1 MKLRIY
7 ETNGLDLDTVVYMLY
22 QADKQANF
30 HPDSLWILSASDG
43 EINNYNQDETG
54 LSKKYIE
61 LCVKWI
67 GREAVVMWLLSN
79 QVNFEIVTHEF
90 LEEELEAIGELK
102 QENEKL
108 PPAPAL
114 EFDQNGFAGF
124 AIPVPRLEIER
135 QTSKYLRSIEKRDL
149 LRLRLNLVGVKF

>member
-7 ETNGLDLDTVVYMLY
+7 ETNSLDLDTVVYMLY

-61 LCVKWI
+61 LRVKWI

-90 LEEELEAIGELK
+90 LDEELEALAESGQVEESESE
-102 QENEKL
+102 Q
-108 PPAPAL
+108 
-114 EFDQNGFAGF
+114 
-124 AIPVPRLEIER
+124 V
-135 QTSKYLRSIEKRDL
+135 L
-149 LRLRLNLVGVKF
+149 LN

>member
-7 ETNGLDLDTVVYMLY
+7 ETDGLDLDTVVYMLY

-43 EINNYNQDETG
+43 EINNYNQDESG
-54 LSKKYIE
+54 LSKRYME
-61 LCVKWI
+61 LRVKWI

-90 LEEELEAIGELK
+90 LDEELEALAESG
-102 QENEKL
+102 Q
-108 PPAPAL
+108 
-114 EFDQNGFAGF
+114 
-124 AIPVPRLEIER
+124 IEESESE
-135 QTSKYLRSIEKRDL
+135 QIL
-149 LRLRLNLVGVKF
+149 LN

>member
-7 ETNGLDLDTVVYMLY
+7 ETNNLDLDTIVYMLY

-30 HPDSLWILSASDG
+30 HPDSFWVLSASDG

-61 LCVKWI
+61 LRVKWI

-90 LEEELEAIGELK
+90 LDEELEALAESGQVEESEPE
-102 QENEKL
+102 Q
-108 PPAPAL
+108 
-114 EFDQNGFAGF
+114 
-124 AIPVPRLEIER
+124 V
-135 QTSKYLRSIEKRDL
+135 L
-149 LRLRLNLVGVKF
+149 LN

>member
-54 LSKKYIE
+54 LSKRYIE

-79 QVNFEIVTHEF
+79 QVNFEIVSHEF
-90 LEEELEAIGELK
+90 LDEELEALAESG
-102 QENEKL
+102 Q
-108 PPAPAL
+108 
-114 EFDQNGFAGF
+114 
-124 AIPVPRLEIER
+124 IEESESE
-135 QTSKYLRSIEKRDL
+135 QIL
-149 LRLRLNLVGVKF
+149 LN

>member
-43 EINNYNQDETG
+43 EINNYNQDESG
-54 LSKKYIE
+54 LSKRYME
-61 LCVKWI
+61 LRVKWI

-90 LEEELEAIGELK
+90 LDEELEALAESGQVEESEPE
-102 QENEKL
+102 Q
-108 PPAPAL
+108 
-114 EFDQNGFAGF
+114 
-124 AIPVPRLEIER
+124 V
-135 QTSKYLRSIEKRDL
+135 L
-149 LRLRLNLVGVKF
+149 LN

>member
-54 LSKKYIE
+54 LSKRYME
-61 LCVKWI
+61 LRVKWI

-90 LEEELEAIGELK
+90 LDEELEALAESGDVEESGSE
-102 QENEKL
+102 Q
-108 PPAPAL
+108 
-114 EFDQNGFAGF
+114 
-124 AIPVPRLEIER
+124 V
-135 QTSKYLRSIEKRDL
+135 L
-149 LRLRLNLVGVKF
+149 LN

>member
-43 EINNYNQDETG
+43 EINNYNQDESG
-54 LSKKYIE
+54 LSIRYME
-61 LCVKWI
+61 LRVKWI

-90 LEEELEAIGELK
+90 LDEDLEALAESG
-102 QENEKL
+102 Q
-108 PPAPAL
+108 
-114 EFDQNGFAGF
+114 
-124 AIPVPRLEIER
+124 IEER
-135 QTSKYLRSIEKRDL
+135 GSEQIL
-149 LRLRLNLVGVKF
+149 LN

>member
-54 LSKKYIE
+54 LSKRYME
-61 LCVKWI
+61 LRVKRI

-90 LEEELEAIGELK
+90 LDEELEALAESGQVEESESE
-102 QENEKL
+102 Q
-108 PPAPAL
+108 
-114 EFDQNGFAGF
+114 
-124 AIPVPRLEIER
+124 V
-135 QTSKYLRSIEKRDL
+135 L
-149 LRLRLNLVGVKF
+149 LN

>member
-54 LSKKYIE
+54 LSKRYME
-61 LCVKWI
+61 LRVKWI
-67 GREAVVMWLLSN
+67 GREAVVNWLVSN
-79 QVNFEIVTHEF
+79 QVVFEIISHEF

-102 QENEKL
+102 QENE
-108 PPAPAL
+108 
-114 EFDQNGFAGF
+114 
-124 AIPVPRLEIER
+124 RLIQQKTHTDKEEEVLNQEIDHIELTIKT
-135 QTSKYLRSIEKRDL
+135 QTEEEEGKTECQ
-149 LRLRLNLVGVKF
+149 VGN

>member
-54 LSKKYIE
+54 LSKRYIE

-90 LEEELEAIGELK
+90 LDEELEALAESGQVEESEPE
-102 QENEKL
+102 Q
-108 PPAPAL
+108 
-114 EFDQNGFAGF
+114 
-124 AIPVPRLEIER
+124 V
-135 QTSKYLRSIEKRDL
+135 L
-149 LRLRLNLVGVKF
+149 LN

>member
-7 ETNGLDLDTVVYMLY
+7 ETNGVDLDTVVYMLY

-43 EINNYNQDETG
+43 EINNYNQDESG
-54 LSKKYIE
+54 LSKRYME
-61 LCVKWI
+61 LLVKWI

-90 LEEELEAIGELK
+90 LDEELEALAESGQVEESEPE
-102 QENEKL
+102 Q
-108 PPAPAL
+108 
-114 EFDQNGFAGF
+114 
-124 AIPVPRLEIER
+124 V
-135 QTSKYLRSIEKRDL
+135 L
-149 LRLRLNLVGVKF
+149 LN

>member
-61 LCVKWI
+61 LRVKWI

-90 LEEELEAIGELK
+90 LDEELEALAESGHVEESGSEQVI
-102 QENEKL
+102 
-108 PPAPAL
+108 
-114 EFDQNGFAGF
+114 
-124 AIPVPRLEIER
+124 
-135 QTSKYLRSIEKRDL
+135 
-149 LRLRLNLVGVKF
+149 LN

>member
-7 ETNGLDLDTVVYMLY
+7 ETSGLDLATVVYMLY

-54 LSKKYIE
+54 LSKRYME
-61 LCVKWI
+61 LRVKWI

-90 LEEELEAIGELK
+90 LDEELEALAESGQVEESEPE
-102 QENEKL
+102 Q
-108 PPAPAL
+108 
-114 EFDQNGFAGF
+114 
-124 AIPVPRLEIER
+124 V
-135 QTSKYLRSIEKRDL
+135 L
-149 LRLRLNLVGVKF
+149 LN

>member
-61 LCVKWI
+61 LRVKWI

-90 LEEELEAIGELK
+90 LDEELEALAESG
-102 QENEKL
+102 Q
-108 PPAPAL
+108 
-114 EFDQNGFAGF
+114 
-124 AIPVPRLEIER
+124 IEER
-135 QTSKYLRSIEKRDL
+135 GSEQIL
-149 LRLRLNLVGVKF
+149 LN

>member
-7 ETNGLDLDTVVYMLY
+7 ETNNLDLDTIVYMLY

-54 LSKKYIE
+54 LSKRYME
-61 LCVKWI
+61 LRVKWI

-90 LEEELEAIGELK
+90 LDEELEALAESG
-102 QENEKL
+102 Q
-108 PPAPAL
+108 
-114 EFDQNGFAGF
+114 
-124 AIPVPRLEIER
+124 IEER
-135 QTSKYLRSIEKRDL
+135 GSEQIL
-149 LRLRLNLVGVKF
+149 LN

>member
-54 LSKKYIE
+54 LSKRYME
-61 LCVKWI
+61 LRVKWI

-79 QVNFEIVTHEF
+79 QVNFEIVSHEF
-90 LEEELEAIGELK
+90 LDEELEAVAE
-102 QENEKL
+102 
-108 PPAPAL
+108 
-114 EFDQNGFAGF
+114 AGD
-124 AIPVPRLEIER
+124 VEESGSE
-135 QTSKYLRSIEKRDL
+135 QVL
-149 LRLRLNLVGVKF
+149 LN

>member
-54 LSKKYIE
+54 LTKRYME
-61 LCVKWI
+61 LSVKWI
-67 GREAVVMWLLSN
+67 GREAVVNWLVSN
-79 QVNFEIVTHEF
+79 QVVFEIISHEF
-90 LEEELEAIGELK
+90 LEEELEAIGDLE
-102 QENEKL
+102 QESKTN
-108 PPAPAL
+108 P
-114 EFDQNGFAGF
+114 DQVLMN
-124 AIPVPRLEIER
+124 
-135 QTSKYLRSIEKRDL
+135 
-149 LRLRLNLVGVKF
+149 

>member
-54 LSKKYIE
+54 LSKRYME
-61 LCVKWI
+61 LRVKWI

-79 QVNFEIVTHEF
+79 QVNFEIVSHEF
-90 LEEELEAIGELK
+90 LDEELEALAESGDVEESGSE
-102 QENEKL
+102 Q
-108 PPAPAL
+108 
-114 EFDQNGFAGF
+114 
-124 AIPVPRLEIER
+124 V
-135 QTSKYLRSIEKRDL
+135 L
-149 LRLRLNLVGVKF
+149 LN

>member
-43 EINNYNQDETG
+43 EINNYNQDESG
-54 LSKKYIE
+54 LSKRYME
-61 LCVKWI
+61 LRVKWI

-90 LEEELEAIGELK
+90 LDEELEALAESGQVEESESE
-102 QENEKL
+102 Q
-108 PPAPAL
+108 
-114 EFDQNGFAGF
+114 
-124 AIPVPRLEIER
+124 V
-135 QTSKYLRSIEKRDL
+135 L
-149 LRLRLNLVGVKF
+149 LN